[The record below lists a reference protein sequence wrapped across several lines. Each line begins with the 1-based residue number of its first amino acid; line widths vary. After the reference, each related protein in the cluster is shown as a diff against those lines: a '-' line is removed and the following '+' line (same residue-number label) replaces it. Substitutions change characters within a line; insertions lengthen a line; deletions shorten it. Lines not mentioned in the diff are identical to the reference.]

1 MSRVVLVEA
10 DWTIPNENL
19 PEKII
24 LKLTSC
30 INVHHL
36 VSQMKEKNPDAFT
49 EQQEAELWAMFEREA
64 QNVHNREVN
73 LYRITE
79 KWNKNDALLSP
90 KIYFYKKFDCENK
103 TQGVLGM
110 EYVDDAVVRHLY
122 CNAKPHELHPILQS
136 LATLQAGSLHLT
148 EDEINSISGYDFKS
162 MVGRMMSEEGMKQ
175 MYTRARQ
182 INPERLTKP
191 TDAVEALGMDIVNFE
206 ISCHVNKYAGI
217 QKNVLVHG
225 DLWAAN
231 ILWKENDGN
240 CVASKVIDYQLI
252 HMGNPAE
259 DLVRVFLSTLSGA
272 DRQAH
277 WEKLLEQFYEYFL
290 EALEGNEAPYTLDQ
304 LKESYR
310 LYFVGGGL
318 FVMPLF
324 GPVAQAK
331 LSYSTD
337 NENVEEYREVLTEK
351 AERLMEDLKRWHLY
365 SKDVTKD
372 LETAEKLTL

>member
-122 CNAKPHELHPILQS
+122 CNAKPHELHPVS
-136 LATLQAGSLHLT
+136 L
-148 EDEINSISGYDFKS
+148 N
-162 MVGRMMSEEGMKQ
+162 
-175 MYTRARQ
+175 
-182 INPERLTKP
+182 
-191 TDAVEALGMDIVNFE
+191 
-206 ISCHVNKYAGI
+206 
-217 QKNVLVHG
+217 
-225 DLWAAN
+225 DLN
-231 ILWKENDGN
+231 HK
-240 CVASKVIDYQLI
+240 
-252 HMGNPAE
+252 
-259 DLVRVFLSTLSGA
+259 LSTA
-272 DRQAH
+272 FRFYNH
-277 WEKLLEQFYEYFL
+277 WQHFK
-290 EALEGNEAPYTLDQ
+290 
-304 LKESYR
+304 
-310 LYFVGGGL
+310 
-318 FVMPLF
+318 
-324 GPVAQAK
+324 
-331 LSYSTD
+331 
-337 NENVEEYREVLTEK
+337 REVFI
-351 AERLMEDLKRWHLY
+351 
-365 SKDVTKD
+365 
-372 LETAEKLTL
+372 